1 MFTFKELLLRKK
13 QLKRIVNRKYIN
25 PLNNQRVSFVYI
37 IFRRFIMS
45 RKISRELG
53 MKMVYQMD
61 MTKEYNSEKVE
72 EFIEENSHENFDKQ
86 YLVDLGNKIIENKED
101 IDSVISNH
109 SKKWK
114 INRIAKVDLSIL
126 RVAVAEIKY
135 IDNVPFKVAINEGI
149 ELAKRY
155 SDDES
160 TKFINGLLGSVI
172 NDIQK

>member
-1 MFTFKELLLRKK
+1 
-13 QLKRIVNRKYIN
+13 
-25 PLNNQRVSFVYI
+25 
-37 IFRRFIMS
+37 MS

-86 YLVDLGNKIIENKED
+86 YLIDLGNKIIENKEE

-135 IDNVPFKVAINEGI
+135 IDNIPFKVAINEGI

>member
-1 MFTFKELLLRKK
+1 
-13 QLKRIVNRKYIN
+13 
-25 PLNNQRVSFVYI
+25 
-37 IFRRFIMS
+37 MS

-61 MTKEYNSEKVE
+61 MTKEYTNEKVE

-101 IDSVISNH
+101 IDFIISTH

-126 RVAVAEIKY
+126 RVAIAEMKY
-135 IDNVPFKVAINEGI
+135 MENIPFKVAINEGI

-160 TKFINGLLGSVI
+160 TKFINGLLGSAI
-172 NDIQK
+172 NDIQQ

>member
-1 MFTFKELLLRKK
+1 
-13 QLKRIVNRKYIN
+13 
-25 PLNNQRVSFVYI
+25 
-37 IFRRFIMS
+37 MS

>member
-1 MFTFKELLLRKK
+1 
-13 QLKRIVNRKYIN
+13 
-25 PLNNQRVSFVYI
+25 
-37 IFRRFIMS
+37 MS

-61 MTKEYNSEKVE
+61 MTKEYTNEKIE
-72 EFIEENSHENFDKQ
+72 EFIQEHSHENFDSQ

-101 IDSVISNH
+101 IDSIISTH
-109 SKKWK
+109 STKWK

-126 RVAVAEIKY
+126 RVAIAEIKY
-135 IDNVPFKVAINEGI
+135 MDNIPFKVAINEGI

-160 TKFINGLLGSVI
+160 TKFINGLLGSAI
-172 NDIQK
+172 NDIEK

>member
-1 MFTFKELLLRKK
+1 
-13 QLKRIVNRKYIN
+13 
-25 PLNNQRVSFVYI
+25 
-37 IFRRFIMS
+37 MS

-61 MTKEYNSEKVE
+61 MTKEYTNEKIE
-72 EFIEENSHENFDKQ
+72 EFIEEHSHENCDSQ

-101 IDSVISNH
+101 IDSIISTH
-109 SKKWK
+109 STKWK

-126 RVAVAEIKY
+126 RVAIAEIKY
-135 IDNVPFKVAINEGI
+135 MDNIPFKVAINEGI

-160 TKFINGLLGSVI
+160 TKFINGLLGSAM
-172 NDIQK
+172 NDIEK

>member
-1 MFTFKELLLRKK
+1 
-13 QLKRIVNRKYIN
+13 
-25 PLNNQRVSFVYI
+25 
-37 IFRRFIMS
+37 MS

-61 MTKEYNSEKVE
+61 MTKEYTSEKVE
-72 EFIEENSHENFDKQ
+72 EFIQEHSHENFDSQ
-86 YLVDLGNKIIENKED
+86 YLVDLGNIFIENKED
-101 IDSVISNH
+101 IDSVISTH
-109 SKKWK
+109 SNKWK

-126 RVAVAEIKY
+126 RVAIAEIKY
-135 IDNVPFKVAINEGI
+135 IDNIPFKVAINEGI

-172 NDIQK
+172 NDMQK

>member
-1 MFTFKELLLRKK
+1 
-13 QLKRIVNRKYIN
+13 
-25 PLNNQRVSFVYI
+25 
-37 IFRRFIMS
+37 MS

-61 MTKEYNSEKVE
+61 MIKEYTSEKVQ
-72 EFIEENSHENFDKQ
+72 EFIQEHSHENFDKQ
-86 YLVDLGNKIIENKED
+86 YLVDLGNKIIENKEE
-101 IDSVISNH
+101 IDSIISTH
-109 SKKWK
+109 STKWK

-126 RVAVAEIKY
+126 RVAIAEIKY
-135 IDNVPFKVAINEGI
+135 MDNVPFKVAINEGI

-160 TKFINGLLGSVI
+160 TKFINGLLGSAI